1 MLGIFYDLFVVCIY
15 FSSLLFSKFS
25 FWNNNRVSN
34 SLDPDQGLMMPDQTA
49 PNDLGLYCMHMYLK
63 VEQDKVVTDWK
74 RVNVSQYLGLSI
86 ALGIPESYLFL

>member
-1 MLGIFYDLFVVCIY
+1 
-15 FSSLLFSKFS
+15 
-25 FWNNNRVSN
+25 
-34 SLDPDQGLMMPDQTA
+34 MMPDQTA
-49 PNDLGLYCMHMYLK
+49 PNDLGLYCMHMYLR